1 MACQSEDFPLEYLRW
16 DPKVNRVSGLGWGVM
31 ATHVVGRVRDF
42 IRKTFPERQIYHRS
56 KGTVHF
62 TVLGPWTQ
70 IGLST
75 LSLIFLGWVAYA
87 SVNVVFKDQI
97 ISSKDA
103 RFRSMQQAYEGRISK
118 MQLAYDELNGLLTL
132 AEERFR
138 TTTEELEAKH
148 RQLAAIIAQRE
159 EIIHAR
165 AEIDQKVATLQGREY
180 LLPQISGTLAQLVP
194 AQPASDTAQGGDFL
208 SPAVAATA
216 SIVAAN
222 VRASEAD
229 ERLRRY
235 AQRNYTAQQFVALE
249 ARLDSLSAREL
260 ELIDNLSH
268 STDAEIAEMQ
278 ATISVTGLNVQRI
291 ADGDGNDNVD
301 VAAADAGGGQ
311 GGPFLSLFG
320 ARANASEDAADPVFD
335 RQISLLNDRL
345 ARLGRLTDTMEAMP
359 LTLPVYSAERLS
371 SGFGPRLDPFTK
383 RWAFHSGLDF
393 AGSLGQA
400 VIATAPGVVVRAE
413 RTGAYGNMVEIDH
426 GAGFHTRYG
435 HLKAILVKPGDHIA
449 FQQKIGLMGSTGRS
463 TGTHLHYE
471 IWYDGSARD
480 PKAFLKAARYVFQK

>member
-1 MACQSEDFPLEYLRW
+1 MEYTRW
-16 DPKVNRVSGLGWGVM
+16 DPQVNRVSGVGWGVM

-42 IRKTFPERQIYHRS
+42 IRRTFPERQIYHRS
-56 KGTVHF
+56 RGTVHF

-70 IGLST
+70 VALSAVT
-75 LSLIFLGWVAYA
+75 LLFLGWVAYA

-97 ISSKDA
+97 IAAKDA

-132 AEERFR
+132 AEDRFR

-159 EIIHAR
+159 EVTHAR
-165 AEIDQKVATLQGREY
+165 ADIEQKLATLRGREY
-180 LLPQISGTLAQLVP
+180 LLPQVSGTLASLIP
-194 AQPASDTAQGGDFL
+194 APAEDNAAHGGDFL

-216 SIVAAN
+216 AAVAAN
-222 VRASEAD
+222 ARESEAD
-229 ERLRRY
+229 ARLRRY

-249 ARLDSLSAREL
+249 ARLASLSARQL
-260 ELIDNLSH
+260 ELMDNLSRQA
-268 STDAEIAEMQ
+268 DAEIAEMS
-278 ATISVTGLNVQRI
+278 AAIGVTGLNVERI
-291 ADGDGNDNVD
+291 AGADDSDT
-301 VAAADAGGGQ
+301 VAESETGEGQ
-311 GGPFLSLFG
+311 GGPLLSLFG
-320 ARANASEDAADPVFD
+320 AKANASEGAPDPVFE
-335 RQISLLNDRL
+335 RQFAVLSGKFDQLSRL
-345 ARLGRLTDTMEAMP
+345 AATMEAMP

-383 RWAFHSGLDF
+383 HWAFHSGLDF
-393 AGSLGQA
+393 SGSLGQA

-435 HLKAILVKPGDHIA
+435 HLKAILVARGDHVA

-471 IWYDGSARD
+471 IWYEGTARD